1 MAAGG
6 RRVLV
11 GGLAAAILALFAG
24 HWAAGVL
31 SDRWWAE
38 AVDPAAAPFLTRW
51 HLLGLLLELGGS
63 AVAALWFVLQLL
75 LVVGSI
81 STVQVPRR
89 LGNLEIREL
98 LPLDRLRTGAII
110 AGVLLGILV
119 GSDLDQALP
128 LVLQGWRGVRYGM
141 VDPVLGVDLGVYL
154 AQLPLWTVALDFA
167 RRLVWLAL
175 AGAAVSHVL
184 LGGVRV
190 ARTGVA
196 MTDAARVQLG
206 ALVALALG
214 LAAMGEGLGPLRAVA
229 GLESGPVAALAPSVR
244 WGVALAWGVAA
255 VAIVLW
261 VLRPAPGY
269 VLAGLG
275 LWVMS
280 GALSRVVGHGAV
292 PAGGL
297 AMERRRPV
305 AAIATGLERLHEER
319 APADTGL
326 PGPPGPGLW
335 SPEAVALLLQVNG
348 GKLLGL
354 APTLVEHGGARV
366 PAWLAVRRTG
376 AEGELAM
383 IAEDRL
389 AAGGA
394 PVTYRDLDPA
404 DYPGLVAW
412 RHLDRSV
419 LLPDQADTV
428 AAWPGAGVPLGSSL
442 RRVLLAWGTQ
452 TPGILGRPAGDAS
465 LFWRL
470 TPRERAAR
478 LFPIAAWDEARPCL
492 VGRTLYWVVDGWLL
506 GAGAPLAPAIPWEG
520 TTRRYA
526 RPAFLAVIDATTGT
540 TRLYLHPGADA
551 LARGWA
557 GSSDGAIAPP
567 DSIPAEIAALP
578 MSDLGMA
585 VKGYAVSHG
594 AYAVPPDAEGPASD
608 SLLPR
613 PLTLWT
619 PDGPVAE
626 LAISPQT
633 GVGQR
638 SGRLTGVLVGGPDG
652 SIRFIQW
659 PAASAPL
666 TSRRLQ
672 LEWQRFAT
680 YERLQDSMGA
690 SGGRLLPG
698 PVRYEVGARGT
709 LAVQLLY
716 AVGATGS
723 PSVAWVELARA
734 ERLGAAR
741 TPATA
746 LANLKGESA
755 PLVPAPD
762 LPDPLTEA
770 RHWAARADSLL
781 RSGDL
786 EGFGRAFGALKRVL
800 GTP

>member
-1 MAAGG
+1 MTAGG

-24 HWAAGVL
+24 HWVAGVL

-38 AVDPAAAPFLTRW
+38 AVDPAVVPFLTRW

-89 LGNLEIREL
+89 LGDLEIREL
-98 LPLDRLRTGAII
+98 LPLDRLRTAAII
-110 AGVLLGILV
+110 AGVVLGILV
-119 GSDLDQALP
+119 GADLDQALP
-128 LVLQGWRGVRYGM
+128 LVLQGWRGVRYGI

-175 AGAAVSHVL
+175 AGAAVSHFL

-190 ARTGVA
+190 ARSGVA

-214 LAAMGEGLGPLRAVA
+214 LAAMGEGLGPLRAIA
-229 GLESGPVAALAPSVR
+229 GLESGAVAGLAPGVR

-261 VLRPAPGY
+261 VIRPAPGY

-275 LWVMS
+275 LWIAS
-280 GALSRVVGHGAV
+280 GALSRVVGDGGA
-292 PAGGL
+292 PLGGL
-297 AMERRRPV
+297 PADRRSAV
-305 AAIATGLERLHEER
+305 AAVATGLERLHEEQ
-319 APADTGL
+319 APADTG
-326 PGPPGPGLW
+326 PPAPPGPGLW

-354 APTLVEHGGARV
+354 APTLVEHGGTRV

-376 AEGELAM
+376 TDAELAM

-412 RHLDRSV
+412 RHLDRSA

-428 AAWPGAGVPLGSSL
+428 AAWPGTGVRLGSSL
-442 RRVLLAWGTQ
+442 RRLLLAWGTQ
-452 TPGILGRPAGDAS
+452 TPGILGRAPGDAA

-478 LFPIAAWDEARPCL
+478 LFPIASWDEARPCL
-492 VGRTLYWVVDGWLL
+492 VGRDLHWVVEGWLL

-526 RPAFLAVIDATTGT
+526 RPAFIAVIDATTGAA
-540 TRLYLHPGADA
+540 RLYL
-551 LARGWA
+551 
-557 GSSDGAIAPP
+557 
-567 DSIPAEIAALP
+567 
-578 MSDLGMA
+578 
-585 VKGYAVSHG
+585 
-594 AYAVPPDAEGPASD
+594 
-608 SLLPR
+608 
-613 PLTLWT
+613 
-619 PDGPVAE
+619 
-626 LAISPQT
+626 
-633 GVGQR
+633 
-638 SGRLTGVLVGGPDG
+638 
-652 SIRFIQW
+652 
-659 PAASAPL
+659 
-666 TSRRLQ
+666 
-672 LEWQRFAT
+672 
-680 YERLQDSMGA
+680 
-690 SGGRLLPG
+690 
-698 PVRYEVGARGT
+698 
-709 LAVQLLY
+709 
-716 AVGATGS
+716 
-723 PSVAWVELARA
+723 
-734 ERLGAAR
+734 
-741 TPATA
+741 
-746 LANLKGESA
+746 
-755 PLVPAPD
+755 
-762 LPDPLTEA
+762 
-770 RHWAARADSLL
+770 
-781 RSGDL
+781 
-786 EGFGRAFGALKRVL
+786 
-800 GTP
+800 